1 MDFFRA
7 KLIVIVLALGLIAG
21 GIVGIIFYY
30 LFPEYFPQW
39 FGGSLL
45 FLLVIESLI
54 VAYTEKRSLKAS
66 ARQLTNVY
74 MLTKFIK
81 ILVSLIY
88 ITIYAAIVKEG
99 IKNFVLVFII
109 LYLLFLFIET
119 YIFMKIEK
127 HIKGKKT
134 IG

>member
-45 FLLVIESLI
+45 FLLAIESLI
-54 VAYTEKRSLKAS
+54 VAYTEKRSHKAS

-74 MLTKFIK
+74 MLTKVVK

-88 ITIYAAIVKEG
+88 IAIYAAIVKEG